1 MALPGIFSPTEP
13 QASEAVASGPA
24 KLQANFQT
32 LADVFGLPVNPT
44 QITASALAIT
54 SGGLVT
60 ISQPG
65 ATVVADPTTALGIA
79 TKQYVDGKALG
90 LPTGT
95 ASGTNT
101 YAVTLSPVP
110 SSLAALTGVPLTVT
124 FSIGNTDISTLN
136 PNALGAVSLVQNGA
150 ALAAGSL
157 VANQTYVVIYNGTN
171 FELIGAFNPP
181 TRRAYKTSDQSV
193 TASTALVNDNNL
205 FFPVLAGE
213 VWQFEIDVFATLSVT
228 GPSNSPP
235 SSGLKAAFTVP
246 AGCTVQWA
254 SVDNTQIPQTVS
266 GTGTTIS
273 SSSSTGNYMTKLIGQ
288 VIVGST
294 AGTVQMQ
301 FAQSVSTA
309 TATTLK
315 AGSSLVATRMNP

>member
-32 LADVFGLPVNPT
+32 IADVFGLPVNPT
-44 QITASALAIT
+44 QITAAALAIT

-101 YAVTLSPVP
+101 YTVTLSPVP
-110 SSLAALTGVPLTVT
+110 SSLAALTGVPVTVT

-136 PNALGAVSLVQNGA
+136 PNTLGAVSLVQNGA
-150 ALAAGSL
+150 TLAAGSL

-171 FELIGAFNPP
+171 FELIGAFQPP

-193 TASTALVNDNNL
+193 TSSTTLVNDNNL
-205 FFPVLAGE
+205 FFSVLAGE
-213 VWQFEIDVFATLSVT
+213 VWQFEVDIYTT
-228 GPSNSPP
+228 
-235 SSGLKAAFTVP
+235 SSTIPLGGLAAAFVVP
-246 AGCTVQWA
+246 AGCTLQWGRA
-254 SVDNTQIPQTVS
+254 DAGSTAQTVS
-266 GTGTTIS
+266 GTATSIVSGPVLI
-273 SSSSTGNYMTKLIGQ
+273 KLIGQ

-294 AGTVQMQ
+294 AGTVQFQ
-301 FAQSVSTA
+301 FAQQTSTA
-309 TATTLK
+309 TATVMK